1 MATKHELCAVCGSAL
16 PALMGNDQPCMA
28 CGFAYPGVR
37 QFAGRSSLRVWRQS
51 VADKKKEL
59 LRRMI
64 RFCSETPRF
73 RLSGGNLSLLLPAG
87 GPALPDLPES
97 TKGGLLLVSAA
108 GKNFHADICQ
118 YAAADNAVRCQIFL
132 TRDGHVRAMG
142 DNTCGQCN
150 TQDLADIRFVA
161 ATAECTYA
169 VTGDGRVY
177 WRGQPA
183 CRDTAQLDAWRE
195 IRQIA
200 AGSYHLAAL
209 TKDGRVLIA
218 GDMLDSKVTQEIAGW
233 RDVCMVACAGN
244 ATIAL
249 CRDGS
254 VRFAGRPGD
263 PRTAARDWKDMAAV
277 AIESIY
283 AVGLTKDGRVLLA
296 GSNPNPD
303 LDMGRGEAA
312 GWDNVVAITCTRSG
326 IAALGADGTVRLAGN
341 IRGLRSLSAA
351 WNASAEAIYR
361 QLLHGAQ
368 QVPVW

>member
-1 MATKHELCAVCGSAL
+1 MATKPELCPVCGSAI
-16 PALMGNDQPCMA
+16 PALMGNDQPCLT

-37 QFAGRSSLRVWRQS
+37 QFAGRRSLEAWQQS
-51 VADKKKEL
+51 IADKKKEL

-64 RFCSETPRF
+64 RCCSEQTRF
-73 RLSGGNLSLLLPAG
+73 RLNGGNLSLMLPG

-97 TKGGLLLVSAA
+97 TKGGLWLVNAA
-108 GKNFHADICQ
+108 TKNFYAVVCQ
-118 YAAADNAVRCQIFL
+118 YAAADNAVRCQLFL
-132 TRDGHVRAMG
+132 TRDGHVRSVG

-150 TQDLADIRFVA
+150 TQDLTDISFVA

-169 VTGDGRVY
+169 VTKDGRVH
-177 WRGQPA
+177 WRGQPV
-183 CRDTAQLDAWRE
+183 CRDTAQLDAWQGVCR
-195 IRQIA
+195 IA
-200 AGSYHLAAL
+200 AGSYHLAGL
-209 TKDGRVLIA
+209 TRDGRVLIA
-218 GDMLDSKVTQEIAGW
+218 GDLLDSKVTEEIAGW
-233 RDVCMVACAGN
+233 RNVCAVACAGN

-263 PRTAARDWKDMAAV
+263 ARAAARNWKDMAAV

-283 AVGLTKDGRVLLA
+283 AVGLTKDGKVLLA

-312 GWDNVVAITCTRSG
+312 RWDNVVAISCSRSG

-341 IRGLRSLSAA
+341 IHCLRGLAA
-351 WNASAEAIYR
+351 IWNASAESIRR
-361 QLLHGAQ
+361 QLLHGAL
-368 QVPVW
+368 QVSVR